1 MKEKRRYFLINVA
14 DAEGMPKKQLKIPL
28 TRMDKAH

>member
-28 TRMDKAH
+28 RGVDKAL